1 MKTLKI
7 FLISLILLNSTFIFA
22 DIYMKQK
29 TVTSGFSMMGQNQP
43 GEEKIQEIWL
53 TPDKIASISADEAMI
68 MENNSNK
75 MIFINHSNKSYYEM
89 VMDMDAMASQS
100 GEEMDEEEKAAMQ
113 NMMSAMGNIKI
124 TITPTNETKKIGKWN
139 CKKYI
144 QKMEIFTGPIV
155 SEMWVTEQIK
165 IDYTQYAKF
174 MTSMMSKM
182 PGMKQAMANYM
193 KEIKKMKGVAVLTT
207 STNKIMGQEMKSSTE
222 LLEFKEEK
230 APASVFKIPAGY
242 KKARME

>member
-1 MKTLKI
+1 MKTLKLFLIGI
-7 FLISLILLNSTFIFA
+7 FLLNATYLFA

-29 TVTSGFSMMGQNQP
+29 TTTSGFSMMGQTQP
-43 GEEKIQEIWL
+43 GEEKVQEIWL
-53 TPDKIASISADEAMI
+53 AKDKIATVSEDEAMI

-75 MIFINHSNKSYYEM
+75 MIFINHTNKSYAEM
-89 VMDMDAMASQS
+89 VMDMDTIAAQS
-100 GEEMDEEEKAAMQ
+100 GEEMDEEEKAAMK
-113 NMMSAMGNIKI
+113 NMMAAMGNIKI
-124 TITPTNETKKIGKWN
+124 TITPTSETKKIGKWN

-155 SEMWVTEQIK
+155 SEMWVTNQIK
-165 IDYTQYAKF
+165 IDYDQYAKF
-174 MTSMMSKM
+174 MTSMISKM

-193 KEIKKMKGVAVLTT
+193 QEIKKMKGVAVLTT

-222 LLEFKEEK
+222 LLEFKEGK
-230 APASVFKIPAGY
+230 APANVFKIPAGY